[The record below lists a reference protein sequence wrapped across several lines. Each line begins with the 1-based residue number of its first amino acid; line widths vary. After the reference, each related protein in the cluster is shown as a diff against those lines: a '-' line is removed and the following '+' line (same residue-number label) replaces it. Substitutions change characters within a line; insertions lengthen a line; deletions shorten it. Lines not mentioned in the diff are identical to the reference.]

1 MPYIFEEQKKLIPK
15 ELDRRIK
22 LNEIQRIEIRK
33 LYNTG
38 KYSYRSLAKEYNVT
52 KNTIRDAIYPEK
64 AIEEKQKRLARAKEK
79 NYYYDREKNNAYMK
93 KHRAYKKQL
102 HDDNL
107 LLNNKKEEK

>member
-22 LNEIQRIEIRK
+22 LNDIQRIEIRE
-33 LYNTG
+33 LYSTG
-38 KYSYRSLAKEYNVT
+38 EYSYRILAKEYNVT

-64 AIEEKQKRLARAKEK
+64 AMEDRKKKLARAKEK
-79 NYYYDREKNNAYMK
+79 NYYYDREKNNGYMQ

-102 HDDNL
+102 HEDNL
-107 LLNNKKEEK
+107 LLNNKGN